1 MQMIQKVKSSS
12 YIKGLRHPSIGTV
25 FVVGLLL
32 GWVVLGWWLWPVEWS
47 DADPWDL
54 RPEHQAKYVS
64 LVAEEYWQTGDLY
77 QATTAL
83 AGWEIEALANLMA
96 AMQCQTCGSQES
108 QQVAALSA
116 ALRLPPSLAF
126 SSSGSTFASSSSPS
140 SSRSSF
146 KAPDQPIIWGAILSL
161 PMPVVAVSIIVSLRF
176 LKFGTARVR
185 KKRRKTRPE
194 ELEQEW
200 VTTTEE
206 QLAEKRQTETPQSRA
221 QPVEARK
228 AEAQQAQPQQAAAAQ
243 AAQMQRQMEA
253 QAAQMKQ
260 QSEKAKEA
268 LTAQMQQTAEA
279 QTVQATAQAVQMQEQ
294 MEQQM
299 QAQMQEQMQAQM
311 DQQIEQ
317 MQQQMQAQMEEMQ
330 KTAQTKPETTKQAR
344 EQTSGMLS
352 PMTDWLG
359 GVQAQLQGMQGMSP
373 EMQQLLSP
381 MLSQVDLLMGNM
393 GKMQKD
399 IPSMNQNQ
407 LQGQMGKMQM
417 QMVSMLE
424 QFRGVESNLPDDAPP
439 ETRAAL
445 AQMQQFAMQ
454 MMTQFQEQAGQVR
467 ELQGMFDDTPMEA
480 QKSDLEASLADIMSD
495 AFDEEEAMDPHLE
508 ALIKSLPYVDIQDV
522 VEKAKEVV
530 DQLKRGVSLAPGLIY
545 KVRGGT
551 P

>member
-1 MQMIQKVKSSS
+1 MQVIQKVKSSR
-12 YIKGLRHPSIGTV
+12 YIKGLRRPSIGTV
-25 FVVGLLL
+25 FVVGLML

-108 QQVAALSA
+108 QQFAALLA

-126 SSSGSTFASSSSPS
+126 SSSGSTFASSSSPSSS

-185 KKRRKTRPE
+185 KKRRRTRPE

-206 QLAEKRQTETPQSRA
+206 QLAEERQPRARQPGAQQA
-221 QPVEARK
+221 QPQQ
-228 AEAQQAQPQQAAAAQ
+228 AEAQQAQPQQAAAQ
-243 AAQMQRQMEA
+243 AAQMQQQMEA

-268 LTAQMQQTAEA
+268 LAAQTQQTAAA
-279 QTVQATAQAVQMQEQ
+279 QTVQAAAQTVQMQEQ

-299 QAQMQEQMQAQM
+299 QAQMDM
-311 DQQIEQ
+311 QIEQ
-317 MQQQMQAQMEEMQ
+317 MRQQMQEQMEEAM
-330 KTAQTKPETTKQAR
+330 KLAQVKPETTKQAR

-359 GVQAQLQGMQGMSP
+359 GVREQLQGMKEQAP

-381 MLSQVDLLMGNM
+381 MLDQVDFLMTNM
-393 GKMQKD
+393 GQMQKD
-399 IPSMNQNQ
+399 IPTMNQQQ
-407 LQGQMGKMQM
+407 LQGKMGQMQM
-417 QMVSMLE
+417 QMVKMLE
-424 QFRGVESNLPDDAPP
+424 QFRGLEGNLPADAPP
-439 ETRAAL
+439 EARAAL

-454 MMTQFQEQAGQVR
+454 MMAQFQQQAGQVR
-467 ELQGMFDDTPMEA
+467 ELQGTFDDTPMEA
-480 QKSDLEASLADIMSD
+480 QKSDLEASLADIMAE

-545 KVRGGT
+545 EVRGGT